1 MAEFQAK
8 REQKEAS
15 SSKSSDNTGAMR
27 PPPARVRRD
36 VESLGWM
43 TESTKMPKKQRV
55 IDGVGAG
62 SLVDLKAQLY
72 RTQVGHSRL
81 LLIFGGGVSA
91 TAISPQ
97 VFSSVCV
104 WVRGKGGGRGIQH
117 DGLHPKWSNPCA
129 PLNGLEECLT
139 YLRR

>member
-81 LLIFGGGVSA
+81 LLIFVVREVYPPLRYPLKCSRWCAFGLGEKGVEEE
-91 TAISPQ
+91 
-97 VFSSVCV
+97 SSTMDSFLV
-104 WVRGKGGGRGIQH
+104 GRTRA
-117 DGLHPKWSNPCA
+117 LH
-129 PLNGLEECLT
+129 
-139 YLRR
+139 